1 MQRRDPQDADAVKS
15 LLRLLID
22 HPQARLVNAWREALI
37 ARGTDQGRCLSK
49 NQARQVIKRHRLSMI
64 HAHSYL
70 SELSLS
76 DLRALVIAVEQTFM
90 ALGQRVN
97 EEEPE

>member
-1 MQRRDPQDADAVKS
+1 
-15 LLRLLID
+15 
-22 HPQARLVNAWREALI
+22 
-37 ARGTDQGRCLSK
+37 
-49 NQARQVIKRHRLSMI
+49 MI
-64 HAHSYL
+64 HAPSYL

-97 EEEPE
+97 EEKPE